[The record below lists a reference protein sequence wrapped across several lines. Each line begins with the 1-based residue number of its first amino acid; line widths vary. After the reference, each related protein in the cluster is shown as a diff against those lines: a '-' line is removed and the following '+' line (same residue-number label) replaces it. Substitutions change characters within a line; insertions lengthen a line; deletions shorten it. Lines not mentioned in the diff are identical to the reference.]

1 MLGAITGFLRGSEGL
16 CGHGAPTRHA
26 QKKCPD
32 TGGAGAVCLSRRVIQ
47 KPGTATEELRWTIA
61 CSAVA
66 THRDRFARGVAEMPP
81 RRRRHTLMT
90 GCPTDGT
97 AHENIFKLW
106 RRAARHLGLDDL
118 G

>member
-26 QKKCPD
+26 QKNAPTLEAPGQSAFPEGLFRSRERQPKNC
-32 TGGAGAVCLSRRVIQ
+32 GGLLLVPL
-47 KPGTATEELRWTIA
+47 LRP
-61 CSAVA
+61 
-66 THRDRFARGVAEMPP
+66 HRERFARGVAEMPP

-106 RRAARHLGLDDL
+106 R
-118 G
+118 